1 MTNPPPAGKA
11 QQAAQRYV
19 CRAFRQLKPIATV
32 GAERLLPGAAYPP
45 DPAQRVGIGQAVDP
59 DAIMH
64 TFPDDIDRPRIRTRR
79 QQAAD
84 LPA

>member
-1 MTNPPPAGKA
+1 MTNSPPAGKT

-19 CRAFRQLKPIATV
+19 CRAFRHLKPNAAV

-45 DPAQRVGIGQAVDP
+45 DSAQRVGIGQAVDP
-59 DAIMH
+59 DAVMC
-64 TFPDDIDRPRIRTRR
+64 TFPDDIGRPRIRARW

>member
-1 MTNPPPAGKA
+1 MTNPPPAGKT

-19 CRAFRQLKPIATV
+19 CRAFRHLKPNTAV

-45 DPAQRVGIGQAVDP
+45 DSAQRVGIGQAVDP
-59 DAIMH
+59 DAVMC
-64 TFPDDIDRPRIRTRR
+64 TFPDDIGRPRIRARR